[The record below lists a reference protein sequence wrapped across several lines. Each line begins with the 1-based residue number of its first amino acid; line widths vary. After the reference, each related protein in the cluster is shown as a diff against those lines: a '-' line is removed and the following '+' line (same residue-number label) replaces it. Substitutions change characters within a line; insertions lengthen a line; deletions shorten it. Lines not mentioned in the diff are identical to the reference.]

1 MPNGVTY
8 SDEKTLP
15 KVYKAL
21 FGAGDLDFDQVQAAI
36 DRLQSAGILFREEAE
51 STPRGPRGPRTPAEA
66 AAEALQSGVTDAPVQ
81 DANMPVTTPT
91 Q

>member
-1 MPNGVTY
+1 MPNAVTY

-21 FGAGDLDFDQVQAAI
+21 FGNNDLAFEQVQGAI
-36 DRLQSAGILFREEAE
+36 DRLQEAGILFREDVPVELRAARRSVTE
-51 STPRGPRGPRTPAEA
+51 LQQASADSLPTPDEPA
-66 AAEALQSGVTDAPVQ
+66 Q
-81 DANMPVTTPT
+81 DSPPIP

>member
-21 FGAGDLDFDQVQAAI
+21 AGDSDLDFPQTLAAV
-36 DRLQSAGILFREEAE
+36 DRLQAAGILFREEVPADMRATRK
-51 STPRGPRGPRTPAEA
+51 SSAEA
-66 AAEALQSGVTDAPVQ
+66 AAEAIQDGIVEAPPAQ
-81 DANMPVTTPT
+81 
-91 Q
+91 

>member
-21 FGAGDLDFDQVQAAI
+21 FGEGDLDFGQVQKAI
-36 DRLQSAGILFREEAE
+36 DRMQAAGILFREEVPAD
-51 STPRGPRGPRTPAEA
+51 TRAPRTTKKVDPTGPQTPETYV
-66 AAEALQSGVTDAPVQ
+66 EQSP
-81 DANMPVTTPT
+81 PT
-91 Q
+91 E